1 MKQTRLVLILGKFPV
16 TEVSR
21 AFRGWRMKVQLGG
34 TTTATFE
41 NVPDMAD
48 VRVGDL
54 LTLYTEVLTKEHK
67 QDAKPNQP
75 PIQ

>member
-1 MKQTRLVLILGKFPV
+1 MPKQLRLTLVLGKFPV

-21 AFRGWRMKVQLGG
+21 AFRGWRMKVQLAG

-41 NVPDMAD
+41 NIPDIAD
-48 VRVGDL
+48 IRVGDL

-67 QDAKPNQP
+67 QDALPS
-75 PIQ
+75 